1 MNTAVARQE
10 SAEVVTTADQST
22 IMAVIARA
30 AADPNSDVDKLE
42 RLMAMAE
49 RMSARQAEV
58 GFNEAM
64 NAAQTGMRAIA
75 RDASSDKGKY
85 ASFVA
90 LDKAAR
96 PIYSAHGFSLSF
108 DTGEGAP
115 ADHVRLLCY
124 VSHRGGHTRTYHVDM
139 PSDGKGARGND
150 VMTKTHATG
159 AAMTYGQRYLF
170 RLIFNLAV
178 GEDNDQGGSIHE
190 ASNEEL
196 DFIAEINDAADL
208 AALKAWKTKNGD
220 AAAKYPRVIRA
231 CNDRA
236 SRLKDKSGGADDF
249 PGDRR

>member
-1 MNTAVARQE
+1 MNAVTKHEQQ
-10 SAEVVTTADQST
+10 SAEIVSANSPET
-22 IMAVIARA
+22 IMAVVARA
-30 AADPNSDVDKLE
+30 ASDPNTDVDKLE

-49 RMSARQAEV
+49 RLSARQAETA
-58 GFNEAM
+58 FNDAM
-64 NAAQTGMRAIA
+64 NAAQTEMRAIA
-75 RDASSDKGKY
+75 KDASGDKGKY

-96 PIYSAHGFSLSF
+96 PIYSSHGFALSF

-115 ADHVRLLCY
+115 PEHVRLLCY
-124 VSHRGGHTRTYHVDM
+124 VSHRNGHTRTYHADM
-139 PSDGKGARGND
+139 PADGKGAKGND

-159 AAMTYGQRYLF
+159 AALTYGQRYLF

-178 GEDNDQGGSIHE
+178 GEDNDGNIHE

-196 DFIAEINDAADL
+196 DFIAEINDAANL
-208 AALKAWKTKNGD
+208 ADLKAWKAKNGP
-220 AAAKYPRVIRA
+220 AAEKYPRVVRA

-236 SRLKDKSGGADDF
+236 ARLKAQAQADDF

>member
-1 MNTAVARQE
+1 VNPERAIQTVEEGHVVA
-10 SAEVVTTADQST
+10 ADSGT

-30 AADPNSDVDKLE
+30 ASDPNTDVDKLE

-49 RMSARQAEV
+49 RLSARQAETA
-58 GFNEAM
+58 FNEAM
-64 NAAQTGMRAIA
+64 NEAQTSMRAIA
-75 RDASSDKGKY
+75 KDAQSDKGKY

-96 PIYSAHGFSLSF
+96 PIYAAQGFSLSF
-108 DTGEGAP
+108 DTGDGAP
-115 ADHVRLLCY
+115 ADHIRLLCY
-124 VSHRGGHTRTYHVDM
+124 VSHREGHTRTYHVDM
-139 PSDGKGARGND
+139 PADGKGAKGGD

-178 GEDNDQGGSIHE
+178 GEDNDGTIRE

-196 DFIAEINDAADL
+196 DFIVEINDAATAAEL
-208 AALKAWKTKNGD
+208 AAWKAKTGE

-231 CNDRA
+231 YNERA
-236 SRLKDKSGGADDF
+236 GRLKQAKAEASDF

>member
-1 MNTAVARQE
+1 M
-10 SAEVVTTADQST
+10 SAERAIQTAEPGNVVQADASS

-30 AADPNSDVDKLE
+30 ASDPNTDVDKLE

-49 RMSARQAEV
+49 RLSARQAETA
-58 GFNEAM
+58 FNEAM
-64 NAAQTGMRAIA
+64 NVAQTEMRAIA
-75 RDASSDKGKY
+75 KDATSDKGKY

-96 PIYSAHGFSLSF
+96 PIYSAQGFSLSF
-108 DTGEGAP
+108 DTADGAP
-115 ADHVRLLCY
+115 AEHIRLLCY
-124 VSHRGGHTRTYHVDM
+124 VSHRDGHTRTYHADM
-139 PSDGKGARGND
+139 PADGKGARGGD

-178 GEDNDQGGSIHE
+178 GEDNDGNIRE

-196 DFIAEINDAADL
+196 DFITEINDAANAADL
-208 AALKAWKTKNGD
+208 AAWKARAGD
-220 AAAKYPRVIRA
+220 AAQKYPRVVRA
-231 CNDRA
+231 FNDRVA
-236 SRLKDKSGGADDF
+236 RLKQAKAEASDF